1 MRIACISDI
10 HGNLPALEA
19 VLADVR
25 AQSPDLTLSLGD
37 QVNFGPQPL
46 QVLQLLESKGIPCLL
61 GNHEQ
66 RVLAL
71 REASDAA
78 LNAINFAS
86 VRWTMQQLA
95 GVDLNL
101 PLNRRVGEVLFAH
114 AGAENP

>member
-46 QVLQLLESKGIPCLL
+46 QVLQLLVSEGIPCLL

-66 RVLAL
+66 RVLASA
-71 REASDAA
+71 RAKKQD
-78 LNAINFAS
+78 
-86 VRWTMQQLA
+86 
-95 GVDLNL
+95 VDLG
-101 PLNRRVGEVLFAH
+101 VAH
-114 AGAENP
+114 VEPPRTGG